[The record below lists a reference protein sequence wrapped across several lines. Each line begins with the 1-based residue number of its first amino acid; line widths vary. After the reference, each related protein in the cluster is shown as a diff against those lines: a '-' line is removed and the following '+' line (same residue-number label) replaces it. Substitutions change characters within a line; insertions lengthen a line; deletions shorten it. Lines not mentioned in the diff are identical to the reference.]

1 MRWREV
7 PDAVHESF
15 FVLPADEPL
24 QRVFILEFRLLIKGF
39 VLRRVVCLFSPVL
52 LDFLVRDAE
61 QPRAELSVLSQLS
74 NVFHG
79 VDKGFLDNIQ
89 TRLFIAKAL
98 INIGIQWELKALEQ
112 RVPRFRLAFPGRWD
126 RKRVWATF
134 HEHFHSRMRPQA
146 KGSIK

>member
-1 MRWREV
+1 ML
-7 PDAVHESF
+7 DAVHESF
-15 FVLPADEPL
+15 FILPANEPL
-24 QRVFILEFRLLIKGF
+24 QRVFILDFRALIKRF
-39 VLRRVVCLFSPVL
+39 VLRRIVRLFSPVL

-98 INIGIQWELKALEQ
+98 INIGIQWQLITLEQ
-112 RVPRFRLAFPGRWD
+112 SVPRIRLAFPGRRD
-126 RKRVWATF
+126 RERVWATF
-134 HEHFHSRMRPQA
+134 H
-146 KGSIK
+146 